1 MREITKIMK
10 GWEFTGP
17 DGTTTT
23 VDLPHTWNARDGQDG
38 GNDYWR
44 GTCIYRTR
52 FAAPQFNTASH
63 QVWIQFDGV
72 NASAHV
78 VLNGS
83 PVCNHD
89 GGYSTFRANITELLR
104 DENELTV
111 EVDNSKNDRVYPQK
125 ADFTFYGGIY
135 RDVSLMVVS
144 KNHFALDYFGGP
156 GIRIT
161 PTVQGADAS
170 VQVTTWHD
178 GEGEVSIELLDAAGN
193 TVATG
198 KGPDITLTIFNAHL
212 WNGVKDPYLYS
223 CKARLVVNGT
233 VEDETT
239 TRFGV
244 RSFKVDPKKGFFLN
258 GKSYPLHGVSRHQDR
273 KGLGNAITREMHD
286 EDMALIKEIGANTIR
301 LAHYQHDQYFYDLC
315 DEVGMVVWAEIPYI
329 SEHMPNGR
337 ENTISQMKELIIQN
351 YNHPSIMFWGISNEI
366 LIGGISQ
373 ELVERHHDLQKLCK
387 ELDPTRSTTIAHV
400 SHTPTD
406 GPMHHITDLES
417 YNHYFGWYGGKIED
431 NGPWLDK
438 FHAEHPDICLGV
450 SEYGC
455 EGIINWHSS
464 TPQCKDY
471 TEEYQ
476 AVYHE
481 YMAQAFEDRPWIWA
495 SHVWNMFDFGCA
507 ARNEG
512 GVAGR
517 NNKGLVTI
525 DRKTRKDS
533 FYLYQAYW
541 TKDPMV
547 HINGRRYA
555 QRAGETT
562 EVKVYSNQDC
572 VTLYLNGKEV
582 GTQQAHRVFHFTV
595 ALAEGFNTLLAV
607 AGSAKDSITLEK
619 VEKEPAC
626 YTLPEFNER
635 QEGVANWFKQMG
647 SLDLESPMEFPEG
660 YYNIKDSM
668 AELAKNEEAF
678 AIVAKAVKLVTNF
691 DLKPGQGMWS
701 MMSGMSPEHMSG
713 MISTDLLGDKFLP
726 SLNAQLIK
734 IKK

>member
-44 GTCIYRTR
+44 GTCIYRTH
-52 FAAPQFNTASH
+52 FAAPQFNTTSH

-111 EVDNSKNDRVYPQK
+111 EVDNSKNDHVYPQK

-144 KNHFALDYFGGP
+144 KNHFTLDYFGGP

-161 PTVQGADAS
+161 PTVQGTDAS

-351 YNHPSIMFWGISNEI
+351 YNHPCIVCWGVSNEI
-366 LIGGISQ
+366 TISTKDKKDMLDNHRQ
-373 ELVERHHDLQKLCK
+373 LNDLCHEMDK
-387 ELDPTRSTTIAHV
+387 TRLTTLACYAMC
-400 SHTPTD
+400 
-406 GPMHHITDLES
+406 GPFNRSAHITDMVSWNL
-417 YNHYFGWYGGKIED
+417 YLGWYVPGFILNDLWMGF
-431 NGPWLDK
+431 
-438 FHAEHPDICLGV
+438 FHLCFPNRPFGY
-450 SEYGC
+450 SEYGA
-455 EGIINWHSS
+455 EGMPNLHS
-464 TPQCKDY
+464 THPHRGDH

-476 AVYHE
+476 AKYHE
-481 YMAQAFEDRPWIWA
+481 YMLRCFKRHPWMWA
-495 SHVWNMFDFGCA
+495 THVWNMFDFA
-507 ARNEG
+507 ADARDQG
-512 GVAGR
+512 GEPGM
-517 NNKGLVTI
+517 NHKGLVTF
-525 DRKTRKDS
+525 DRKTKKDS
-533 FYLYQAYW
+533 FYLYKAW
-541 TKDPMV
+541 WSDEAFV
-547 HINGRRYA
+547 HICSKRFVERTGSTA
-555 QRAGETT
+555 T
-562 EVKVYSNQDC
+562 VKVYSNQS
-572 VTLYLNGKEV
+572 
-582 GTQQAHRVFHFTV
+582 TV
-595 ALAEGFNTLLAV
+595 ALYVNGNKVGEQTGEHVFTFKVPLNGELHIQAV
-607 AGSAKDSITLEK
+607 AGDRTDESVIRHVDT
-619 VEKEPAC
+619 PN
-626 YTLPEFNER
+626 PEYKLHKTKSKS
-635 QEGVANWFKQMG
+635 ANW
-647 SLDLESPMEFPEG
+647 
-660 YYNIKDSM
+660 
-668 AELAKNEEAF
+668 
-678 AIVAKAVKLVTNF
+678 V
-691 DLKPGQGMWS
+691 
-701 MMSGMSPEHMSG
+701 
-713 MISTDLLGDKFLP
+713 
-726 SLNAQLIK
+726 
-734 IKK
+734 

>member
-44 GTCIYRTR
+44 GTCIYRTH

-144 KNHFALDYFGGP
+144 KNHFTLDYFGGP

-351 YNHPSIMFWGISNEI
+351 YNHPCIVRWGVSNEI
-366 LIGGISQ
+366 TISTKDKKDMLDNHRQ
-373 ELVERHHDLQKLCK
+373 LNDLCHEMDK
-387 ELDPTRSTTIAHV
+387 TRLTTLACYAMC
-400 SHTPTD
+400 
-406 GPMHHITDLES
+406 GPFNRSAHITDMVSWNL
-417 YNHYFGWYGGKIED
+417 YLGWYVPGFILNDLWMGF
-431 NGPWLDK
+431 
-438 FHAEHPDICLGV
+438 FHLCFPNRPFGY
-450 SEYGC
+450 SEYGA
-455 EGIINWHSS
+455 EGMPNLHS
-464 TPQCKDY
+464 THPHRGDH

-476 AVYHE
+476 AKYHE
-481 YMAQAFEDRPWIWA
+481 YMLRCFKRHPWMWA
-495 SHVWNMFDFGCA
+495 THVWNMFDFA
-507 ARNEG
+507 ADARDQG
-512 GVAGR
+512 GEPGM
-517 NNKGLVTI
+517 NHKGLVTF
-525 DRKTRKDS
+525 DRKTKKDS
-533 FYLYQAYW
+533 FYLYKAW
-541 TKDPMV
+541 WSDEAFV
-547 HINGRRYA
+547 HICSKRFVERTGSTA
-555 QRAGETT
+555 T
-562 EVKVYSNQDC
+562 VKVYSNQS
-572 VTLYLNGKEV
+572 
-582 GTQQAHRVFHFTV
+582 TV
-595 ALAEGFNTLLAV
+595 ALYVNGNKVGEQTGEHVFTFKVPLNGELHIQAV
-607 AGSAKDSITLEK
+607 AGDRTDESVIRHVDT
-619 VEKEPAC
+619 PN
-626 YTLPEFNER
+626 PEYKLHKTKSKS
-635 QEGVANWFKQMG
+635 ANW
-647 SLDLESPMEFPEG
+647 
-660 YYNIKDSM
+660 
-668 AELAKNEEAF
+668 
-678 AIVAKAVKLVTNF
+678 V
-691 DLKPGQGMWS
+691 
-701 MMSGMSPEHMSG
+701 
-713 MISTDLLGDKFLP
+713 
-726 SLNAQLIK
+726 
-734 IKK
+734 

>member
-52 FAAPQFNTASH
+52 FAAPQFNTASQ

-144 KNHFALDYFGGP
+144 KNHFTLDYFGGP

-178 GEGEVSIELLDAAGN
+178 GEGEVSIELQDAAGN

-351 YNHPSIMFWGISNEI
+351 YNHPCIVCWGVSNEI
-366 LIGGISQ
+366 TISTKDKKDMLDNHRQ
-373 ELVERHHDLQKLCK
+373 LNDLCHEMDK
-387 ELDPTRSTTIAHV
+387 TRLTTLACYAMC
-400 SHTPTD
+400 
-406 GPMHHITDLES
+406 GPFNRSAHITDMVSWNL
-417 YNHYFGWYGGKIED
+417 YLGWYVPGFILNDLWMGF
-431 NGPWLDK
+431 
-438 FHAEHPDICLGV
+438 FHLCFPNRPFGY
-450 SEYGC
+450 SEYGA
-455 EGIINWHSS
+455 EGMPNLHS
-464 TPQCKDY
+464 THPHRGDH

-476 AVYHE
+476 AKYHE
-481 YMAQAFEDRPWIWA
+481 YMLRCFKRHPWMWA
-495 SHVWNMFDFGCA
+495 THVWNMFDFA
-507 ARNEG
+507 ADARDQG
-512 GVAGR
+512 GEPGM
-517 NNKGLVTI
+517 NHKGLVTF
-525 DRKTRKDS
+525 DRKTKKDS
-533 FYLYQAYW
+533 FYLYKAW
-541 TKDPMV
+541 WSDEAFV
-547 HINGRRYA
+547 HIRSKRFVERTGSTA
-555 QRAGETT
+555 T
-562 EVKVYSNQDC
+562 VKVYSNQS
-572 VTLYLNGKEV
+572 
-582 GTQQAHRVFHFTV
+582 TV
-595 ALAEGFNTLLAV
+595 ALYVNGNKVGEQTGEHVFTFKVPLNGELHIQAV
-607 AGSAKDSITLEK
+607 AGDRTDESVIRHVDT
-619 VEKEPAC
+619 PN
-626 YTLPEFNER
+626 PEYKLHKTKSKS
-635 QEGVANWFKQMG
+635 ANW
-647 SLDLESPMEFPEG
+647 
-660 YYNIKDSM
+660 
-668 AELAKNEEAF
+668 
-678 AIVAKAVKLVTNF
+678 V
-691 DLKPGQGMWS
+691 
-701 MMSGMSPEHMSG
+701 
-713 MISTDLLGDKFLP
+713 
-726 SLNAQLIK
+726 
-734 IKK
+734 